1 MQFMRMSLAVRPA
14 AISRPWFQ
22 FPFLRIAVLPLV
34 VLLSAI
40 LATTYGATS
49 IPARETWDILLGQ
62 AGIPVTHTW
71 TSIDA
76 EIIMQVRLPEVVT
89 AMLVGAALAISG
101 VILQAVL
108 RNPLA
113 DPFSVGTS
121 GGAAFGAAVAIT
133 MMPLDYTWAMGF
145 GPTQVLA
152 FVGALGAVAVVY
164 WMGRVGGRTP
174 VVTLVLAGFAVS
186 TLMGAATWVV
196 VYEGGRT
203 ATLIAWTLGSL
214 ANAQW
219 SQLQLIA
226 PVILGLGVVSLLFAR
241 DLNAMLLGETQAS
254 HLGVSTEKVKI
265 LMIVLT
271 ALLTALAVSI
281 SGIIGFVG
289 LVIPHIVR
297 LLYGANHR
305 MLLPASACFG
315 AAFLALAD
323 MLARTV
329 QGSGGQLPLSI
340 VTAVIGVP
348 FFLYLLRRTGDA
360 YRF

>member
-1 MQFMRMSLAVRPA
+1 MRMSLAVRPA
-14 AISRPWFQ
+14 YISRQWLQ
-22 FPFLRIAVLPLV
+22 FPLLRVAILPLAVLV
-34 VLLSAI
+34 TAI
-40 LATTYGATS
+40 VATAYGATT
-49 IPARETWDILLGQ
+49 IPARETWDILLSQVGV
-62 AGIPVTHTW
+62 PVAHTW
-71 TSIDA
+71 TATDA
-76 EIIMQVRLPEVVT
+76 EIILQVRLPEVVT
-89 AMLVGAALAISG
+89 ALLVGAALAVSG

-113 DPFSVGTS
+113 DPFSIGTS

-133 MMPLDYTWAMGF
+133 MLPPGYSWVLGF
-145 GPTQVLA
+145 GPTQALA
-152 FVGALGAVAVVY
+152 FMGALGAVAVVY
-164 WMGRVGGRTP
+164 WMGRVGGMTP

-186 TLMGAATWVV
+186 TLMAAATWVV

-203 ATLIAWTLGSL
+203 ASLLAWTLGSL
-214 ANAQW
+214 SNAQW
-219 SQLQLIA
+219 SELEAIA
-226 PVILGLGVVSLLFAR
+226 PLILVLVFASLFFAR

-254 HLGVSTEKVKI
+254 HLGVNTEQVKI
-265 LMIVLT
+265 FMIVVT

-289 LVIPHIVR
+289 LVIPHVAR

-305 MLLPASACFG
+305 MLLPAAACLG

-323 MLARTV
+323 MLARTI

-340 VTAVIGVP
+340 VTAAIGVP